1 MRISKPPLQPRAPRS
16 QMRREDAESLAISAL
31 SHIAGDEE
39 RLQRFLAVT
48 GLDPANLRS
57 EAANL
62 RSEAA
67 NLGFMSGILDY
78 VCSDEALLIGFAA
91 EHRLPPER
99 VAMAQQLLAGPSG
112 GEW

>member
-16 QMRREDAESLAISAL
+16 QMRREDAESIAISAL

-48 GLDPANLRS
+48 GLDP
-57 EAANL
+57 ANL

-112 GEW
+112 GDW